1 MSNSKNFTKK
11 KFASVASQHIKD
23 FQKNTSLIFI
33 LVSALI
39 SIYRLIFMWRISIS
53 QFYADEANWAV
64 VASSSSFIQ
73 NAFTPDAGY
82 WVPLTRSVFWIVFN
96 YSSIP
101 EIILHLFGC
110 LIVGFCC
117 SSLILFRNIKIK
129 LFKKVVVALCLGCYQ
144 SFDLLLW
151 MNLNYYL
158 FIVCCFLLLNQL
170 PQNEVAKSKIRNIF
184 IVLLF
189 ISLGKPQLSL
199 SCCFLVLAV
208 LMIRNFRLASIRE
221 WYFEIS
227 LIVILVTSVLFS
239 RINSNHLELQIT
251 PENFLYAF
259 TGVLAIP
266 FILFLPLFAIG
277 NAKMSEM
284 FSNTIYDWA
293 FNSASI
299 TFSLAFF
306 AFLILCS
313 KCIENRDSL
322 KFFSLGISPLYASL
336 FIFTN
341 TGWASNYFWNNS
353 CISCMS
359 SRHIFPLYFLAIMIL
374 ETHAK
379 KRYLFFL
386 LVQILCLNF
395 IYLVERQIF

>member
-1 MSNSKNFTKK
+1 MSNSNNFTKK
-11 KFASVASQHIKD
+11 TFAPAVSQHLRD
-23 FQKNTSLIFI
+23 FQKNTFLIFI
-33 LVSALI
+33 SVSVLI

-64 VASSSSFIQ
+64 VASSSNFIR

-82 WVPLTRSVFWIVFN
+82 WVPLTRSVFWIAFN
-96 YSSIP
+96 SSSTP

-117 SSLILFRNIKIK
+117 SSLILFQNIKIK
-129 LFKKVVVALCLGCYQ
+129 LFKKVIVALCLGCYQ

-158 FIVCCFLLLNQL
+158 FIVCCFLLLDRI

-184 IVLLF
+184 IILLLV
-189 ISLGKPQLSL
+189 SLGKPQLSL
-199 SCCFLVLAV
+199 SCCFLILAI

-227 LIVILVTSVLFS
+227 LLVLLVTSVLFS
-239 RINSNHLELQIT
+239 RINANHLELQIT
-251 PENFLYAF
+251 SENFFYAF
-259 TGVLAIP
+259 AGVLTTP
-266 FILFLPLFAIG
+266 FILFLPIFAIG

-293 FNSASI
+293 FDSASI

-306 AFLILCS
+306 AFLILCC
-313 KCIENRDSL
+313 KRIENRDSL
-322 KFFSLGISPLYASL
+322 KFFSFGIIPLYLSL

-359 SRHIFPLYFLAIMIL
+359 SRHIFPVYFLAIMIL
-374 ETHAK
+374 QTYAK

-386 LVQILCLNF
+386 LAQILCLNF
-395 IYLVERQIF
+395 IYLFEREIF